1 MSRNWLSLLPLAALA
16 LGACAGVPAT
26 GTAAPTAVSAAAAAT
41 PEPLSPVVMHDVAR
55 NIQFT
60 DTAGATHKLDEFKG
74 KYVVLVFFAH
84 WCGICQH
91 ELPVMEDFG
100 TKYKDKNTV
109 VVPVEATGAGVD
121 IVKAFAER
129 YKIGMPLYYDVSMA
143 APNTY
148 LVDHYPF
155 TYMISP
161 DFKAEEG
168 VLGPATFGY
177 LEQRYNLYAQAS
189 K

>member
-1 MSRNWLSLLPLAALA
+1 MFRRLASLLPLVALA
-16 LGACAGVPAT
+16 TSACAGVPTVGAAASAS
-26 GTAAPTAVSAAAAAT
+26 TAPAAAASVA
-41 PEPLSPVVMHDVAR
+41 PLPPVVLHEAAR

-60 DTAGATHKLDEFKG
+60 DTAGATHHLDEFKG
-74 KYVVLVFFAH
+74 KYVLLVFFAH

-109 VVPVEATGAGVD
+109 VVPVEATGAGAD
-121 IVKAFAER
+121 IVKAFADR
-129 YKIGMPLYYDVSMA
+129 YKIGMPLYYDTSMA
-143 APNTY
+143 AASTY

-161 DFKAEEG
+161 DFTAQEN
-168 VLGPATFGY
+168 VLGPATFQY
-177 LEQRYNLYAQAS
+177 LEQRYNLYGGAS

>member
-1 MSRNWLSLLPLAALA
+1 VSRVGLSLLLPLALGLA
-16 LGACAGVPAT
+16 ACASTPAVT
-26 GTAAPTAVSAAAAAT
+26 AAAAGSGSPAASASVA
-41 PEPLSPVVMHDVAR
+41 PLPPVVLHEAAR
-55 NIQFT
+55 NVQFT
-60 DTAGATHKLDEFKG
+60 DSAGATHHLDEFKG

-91 ELPVMEDFG
+91 ELPVMQDFAS
-100 TKYKDKNTV
+100 KYKDKNTV
-109 VVPVEATGAGVD
+109 VLPVEATGAGAD
-121 IVKAFAER
+121 IVKAFGER
-129 YKIGMPLYYDVSMA
+129 YVQGLPLYYDTSLVA
-143 APNTY
+143 ATTY

-161 DFKAEEG
+161 DFTAQEG

-177 LEQRYNLYAQAS
+177 LEQRFNLYAGAG